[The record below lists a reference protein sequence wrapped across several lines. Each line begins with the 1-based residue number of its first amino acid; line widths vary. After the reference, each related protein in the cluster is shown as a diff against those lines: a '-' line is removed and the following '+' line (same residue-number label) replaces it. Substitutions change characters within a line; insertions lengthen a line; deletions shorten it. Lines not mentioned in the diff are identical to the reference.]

1 MIREMTLC
9 AVLSASLVGSAVLA
23 KAPPPMAKD
32 QRITESLVAARVADV
47 IRKTCPTISAR
58 TLVVLTKMAELKS
71 YARRQGNSNAEIEA
85 FIDDPV
91 QKARIKKL
99 ASVYLSRAGA
109 RAGNI
114 ESFCRVGRD
123 EIARGTLAGSLIRS
137 DV

>member
-1 MIREMTLC
+1 MR
-9 AVLSASLVGSAVLA
+9 V
-23 KAPPPMAKD
+23 KAGFRNQQGEEAD
-32 QRITESLVAARVADV
+32 EACILTRARLHVC
-47 IRKTCPTISAR
+47 RQFGEE
-58 TLVVLTKMAELKS
+58 VVL
-71 YARRQGNSNAEIEA
+71 EA